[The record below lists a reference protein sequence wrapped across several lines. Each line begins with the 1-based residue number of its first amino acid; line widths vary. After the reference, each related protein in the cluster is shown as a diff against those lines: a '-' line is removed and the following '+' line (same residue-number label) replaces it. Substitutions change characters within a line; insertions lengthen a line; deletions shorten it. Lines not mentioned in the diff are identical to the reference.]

1 MRAVRQHPPSR
12 PPAADRCS
20 PLSAGAQVDGVFGP
34 QSDAA
39 VRGFQHARSL
49 DIPAVAV
56 DGIVDPV
63 TWQARVSGMLSGYAI
78 SPLSASPNADQ
89 NRWNHSPPAALTFP
103 LG

>member
-1 MRAVRQHPPSR
+1 VRQHPASS
-12 PPAADRCS
+12 PPDADRCS
-20 PLSAGAQVDGVFGP
+20 SLSAGAPVDGVFGP

-49 DIPAVAV
+49 DIPAAAV
-56 DGIVDPV
+56 DGIVGPV
-63 TWQARVSGMLSGYAI
+63 RRGSAAMLSGYAI

-89 NRWNHSPPAALTFP
+89 NRWNHSPPAALIFP